1 MVAFCVF
8 TCLFSVS
15 FIYLYS
21 LTFACVR
28 QGFRSSGIRG
38 RSFFN
43 VMTDAI
49 AYLRASDLPSAAN
62 NDSDASRNSRKAPD
76 TDVAWRASR
85 GASAL
90 SGIGLSS
97 KELLLNSQT
106 MVVMQVDLVGQDLF
120 VSPLAVSSG
129 AHDFFADAPFL
140 IGGRRLRDLVC
151 ALSRHISSLLC
162 SPGPS
167 VFGFRF

>member
-1 MVAFCVF
+1 MFIF
-8 TCLFSVS
+8 S
-15 FIYLYS
+15 FIYLFI

-49 AYLRASDLPSAAN
+49 AYLKASDLPLAAN
-62 NDSDASRNSRKAPD
+62 NESDASRKAPD
-76 TDVAWRASR
+76 TDVAWHGSR

-120 VSPLAVSSG
+120 VSPHAVSRG

-151 ALSRHISSLLC
+151 ALSRVRHVSSLLC

-167 VFGFRF
+167 VFGFRL